1 MPILAY
7 PESSII
13 LVNNTISDV
22 DNVRHGLFPKLP
34 SITDAKYY
42 GIKDGSVV
50 ELGFLLATGVTT
62 GATSQSQVFT
72 NGITCS
78 DINENRIPFAGANGK
93 LTSSNNLTY
102 TPGTGLVLSSTSD
115 ADWYCGFAAAHLSGS
130 PNIFCFGVAGPDFI
144 TFDCISANNAYI
156 YAAATGT
163 DLVITVDGW
172 TRFYNH
178 LMPTITISPNGT
190 VNITT
195 LNSSKPI
202 FTDSSGNLTSTGI
215 GTSSQFIKGDGSLD
229 SSTYLASL
237 SGALLATGATT
248 GATSQA
254 QVFTNGVTLS
264 NMTLGSVLFA
274 GTAGVVSQDNTNF
287 FWDNTNKRLGIGTA
301 APGNLLEINGVG
313 YAYNIS
319 GGQLSLSSTVAYNL
333 SPTAGIHFI
342 LNTNGAGDRFP
353 LGEIAVTKE
362 NTSADNYASFM
373 SLWTT
378 IAAGT
383 GVERMR
389 ITSAG
394 NVGIGTIAPT
404 SSLSIRGSVLGT
416 EGLDVVVPSSAGD
429 YVPQA
434 SFGLNELS
442 YTPGLTINQN
452 SGGTS
457 AFTSWATWNRTTD
470 RWEAPATTTV
480 GAANIVFNNN
490 LDGSIIFQTKASQAF
505 TAGDPIVFTN
515 AMFLGGNGN
524 VGIGT
529 TSPSYKLHVVGADG
543 TIVSKF
549 QGDSGALR
557 YWGYISAGNGALI
570 DSTNIAENAYL
581 PLTFNGYPLI
591 FQENEYEKM
600 RITGGNVGIGTT
612 APTGNLHIEGVD
624 KGTTNLYAGG
634 NLNIYT
640 TDALAADKGGSISLG
655 AVQNELGTK
664 YGFAAIK
671 GANADGIAGNVAGY
685 LSFFT
690 SKTAVGSVERMRID
704 TTGNVGIGTTA
715 PAAKLDVAGSIQNS
729 SAVASTLGG
738 YVRTFSEATG
748 TPSGTSVSFDIAVN
762 IPTSCRLLGIQL
774 RVDTALTAGETWH
787 ASLWYGSSYTLLGF
801 GQLVAKNTK
810 INCMIPV
817 FISTD
822 TCYIRITR
830 DSGNFTN
837 GVGVIRAVCYY
848 ETFTGM
854 GDL

>member
-394 NVGIGTIAPT
+394 NVGIGT
-404 SSLSIRGSVLGT
+404 
-416 EGLDVVVPSSAGD
+416 
-429 YVPQA
+429 
-434 SFGLNELS
+434 
-442 YTPGLTINQN
+442 
-452 SGGTS
+452 
-457 AFTSWATWNRTTD
+457 
-470 RWEAPATTTV
+470 
-480 GAANIVFNNN
+480 
-490 LDGSIIFQTKASQAF
+490 
-505 TAGDPIVFTN
+505 
-515 AMFLGGNGN
+515 
-524 VGIGT
+524 
-529 TSPSYKLHVVGADG
+529 
-543 TIVSKF
+543 
-549 QGDSGALR
+549 
-557 YWGYISAGNGALI
+557 
-570 DSTNIAENAYL
+570 
-581 PLTFNGYPLI
+581 
-591 FQENEYEKM
+591 
-600 RITGGNVGIGTT
+600 T